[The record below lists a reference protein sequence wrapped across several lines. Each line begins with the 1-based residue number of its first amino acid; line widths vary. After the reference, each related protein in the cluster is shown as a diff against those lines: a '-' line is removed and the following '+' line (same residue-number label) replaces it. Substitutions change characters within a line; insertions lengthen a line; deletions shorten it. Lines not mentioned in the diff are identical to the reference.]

1 VNHLRRELAPI
12 SEAAWE
18 EIDSEATRSLRNF
31 LAARR
36 LVDFEGPLGWD
47 ATCVATGRCDPLSSP
62 SDGVRAVTRRTRP
75 LVELRAEFT
84 LEREQLDAID
94 RGARDPDLSTLI
106 EAAKRIAFAEDA
118 MVFNGND
125 PAGMLGIMSASPG
138 ATLRIHDDYGEF
150 PSLVATAVARLR
162 NQGVD
167 GPYGVALGPRCY
179 TGVIETT
186 QHGGYPVL
194 EHLHLITGGPVVW
207 APAVDGSVVMSLR
220 GGDYR
225 LIVGEDL
232 SIGYLNHDD
241 QRVTLYFEESLTFSN
256 DSPEAAVALRY
267 A

>member
-12 SEAAWE
+12 SDAAWE
-18 EIDSEATRSLRNF
+18 EIDSEAGRSLRNF
-31 LAARR
+31 LPARR

-47 ATCVATGRCDPLSSP
+47 ATCVATGRCDPLTAP
-62 SDGVRAVTRRTRP
+62 SDGVEALTRRTRP
-75 LVELRAEFT
+75 LVELRAQFT
-84 LEREQLDAID
+84 LERRELDAVD
-94 RGARDPDLSTLI
+94 RGAQDPDLSPLI
-106 EAAKRIAFAEDA
+106 EAAKRIALAEDTL
-118 MVFNGND
+118 VFNGSD
-125 PAGMLGIMSASPG
+125 PAGMQGIMSASPG
-138 ATLRIHDDYGEF
+138 AVLPISTDYGEF
-150 PSLVATAVARLR
+150 PSLVASAVARLR
-162 NQGVD
+162 SQGVD

-225 LIVGEDL
+225 LVVGQDL
-232 SIGYLNHDD
+232 SIGYLSHDAE
-241 QRVTLYFEESLTFSN
+241 RVTLYFEESLTFSN
-256 DSPEAAVALRY
+256 DTPEAAVALRY